1 MPRPD
6 PEIKQEKIDV
16 PEIPGG
22 PVYVRA
28 IPLSLR
34 FRLSQLDDNIQS
46 GLETLAAT
54 VVDESG
60 EPIWTVEQWDRF
72 SGGHGERFKELLDVS
87 TRLADLKGEEAKKPE
102 GQS

>member
-6 PEIKQEKIDV
+6 PEIKQEKVDV

-28 IPLSLR
+28 VPLSVR
-34 FRLSQLDDNIQS
+34 FRLAQGDDNIQS
-46 GLETLAAT
+46 GLETLAIS
-54 VVDESG
+54 VVGEDG
-60 EPIWTVEQWDRF
+60 EPIWSIEQWDKF
-72 SGGHGERFKELLDVS
+72 AGGHGNRFNELVS
-87 TRLADLKGEEAKKPE
+87 LSFRLADISGEEAKKPE